1 MASQEQ
7 GRAVGE
13 CLHSDRGL
21 ARLLSSPNCSTIQY
35 LGRKERPRG
44 RKMSLGTGWA
54 HHPFCRS
61 LSPSMG
67 KAVVTRGRTL
77 PAVAD
82 SWSLSLPGPS
92 LPPSLSHALMAD
104 PWPASLGHWE
114 HRKLVAC
121 GSPPV

>member
-1 MASQEQ
+1 MDPADVSSRHGQNALGEWLVWKGGRGWSREMASQEQ

-13 CLHSDRGL
+13 CPHSDKGL

-35 LGRKERPRG
+35 LSQKKPRG

-77 PAVAD
+77 PVVAD
-82 SWSLSLPGPS
+82 IWSLSLPDD
-92 LPPSLSHALMAD
+92 HALIT
-104 PWPASLGHWE
+104 
-114 HRKLVAC
+114 
-121 GSPPV
+121 